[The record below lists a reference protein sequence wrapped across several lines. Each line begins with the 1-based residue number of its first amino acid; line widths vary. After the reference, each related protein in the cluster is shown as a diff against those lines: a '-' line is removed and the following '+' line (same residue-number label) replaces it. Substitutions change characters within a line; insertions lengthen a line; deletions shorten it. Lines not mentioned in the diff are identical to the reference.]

1 MCNCLKIV
9 NLYPYEKEH
18 YQLDYSAFIFCF
30 QSCKLCAFPKL
41 LKSGNLIEVVSNI
54 CNREIVNQILYSILD
69 VKMFFLICIH

>member
-30 QSCKLCAFPKL
+30 QSCKRHSFPKL
-41 LKSGNLIEVVSNI
+41 LKSGSLIEVVLNI
-54 CNREIVNQILYSILD
+54 CNNIPRLFSHVSYSILD
-69 VKMFFLICIH
+69 VKMCGFF